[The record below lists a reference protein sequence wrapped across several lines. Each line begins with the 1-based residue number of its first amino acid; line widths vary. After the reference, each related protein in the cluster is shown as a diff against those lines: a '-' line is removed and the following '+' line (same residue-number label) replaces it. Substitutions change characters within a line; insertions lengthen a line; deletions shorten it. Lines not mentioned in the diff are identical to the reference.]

1 MPSPKLMFSTLRLAA
16 QRLAKTPWFT
26 ITALSTLAIC
36 LGANLAIFAV
46 VDGIVIRP
54 LPFPSADRLVLV
66 TNSYPGA
73 GIDQA
78 GVSIPNY
85 FDRRHAI
92 RAFASVS
99 AYDESDAIVGDVGSP
114 NRVADARISPEF
126 FTTLDVPLAKG
137 RQFTDAE
144 MGNGQ
149 DQVAI
154 LTDGFWRTYFKADP
168 SALGHT
174 FLNDGLPVVVVGV
187 LPPGFH
193 YLSSH
198 AQFYRPLSHTS
209 DDLLPVMRHA
219 TGPTMIARLAPGATV
234 AEAQAQMNAFDAVQA
249 TDDPLVKVARNTGYH
264 TIVAP
269 LHDNYVRT
277 IRPTLVLLQCGV
289 LCLLLVGGVNLANLL
304 LIRTNRRVK
313 ELAVRLAL
321 GAGRR
326 HLALDALA
334 ETTVLALA
342 GSVAGLVVATLA
354 IRLVPALG
362 IDRLPLGESVMIDGR
377 VVAAAFAG
385 AMLLGWLLAAPNIW
399 FTLRLEL
406 GAGLAA
412 VSRGGTASRGAQRVR
427 HTFIVAQVALAF
439 MLVSSAG
446 LLGLSLKHVLDAP
459 SGFLPS
465 GVLTGRLTL
474 PAKDYKDTTALLA
487 FVERLIPAMRA
498 IPGVTHVAI
507 NTSLPFV
514 ANRGSSIVA
523 VEGMTDR
530 PDAKL
535 RAHELAAAS
544 ADYWPTMGIRLLRGR
559 LLTDADNHRQP
570 RVCVVDQAFAD
581 AYWPGGNPLGH
592 RLTPADTG
600 FDTTY
605 AFTVVGVVTSVK
617 HADLAERGAGAV
629 YFPFAFWPN
638 RSFALA
644 VRTTLPP
651 AVMAPAVRET
661 ILALDPALPID
672 DVRTFQSRID
682 DSLIGRRSPAIL
694 AVVFAAVALLLAA
707 IGTYGVL
714 SYAVQQRWREIGL
727 RMALGAR
734 PDQIRNQFL
743 SIDASLLAAGV
754 GLGILGAL
762 GASRAMR
769 AILFGVPS
777 LPAGLLAGTALLMSA
792 VSLTACLLPALRAT
806 RADPMMAFRS
816 D

>member
-1 MPSPKLMFSTLRLAA
+1 MLSTLRLATL
-16 QRLAKTPWFT
+16 RLAKTPWLA

-46 VDGIVIRP
+46 VDGIVLRP

-73 GIDQA
+73 GVDQA

-92 RAFASVS
+92 KAFASVS
-99 AYDESDAIVGDVGSP
+99 AYEESDATVGDVGSP
-114 NRVADARISPEF
+114 NRVADARISSEF
-126 FTTLDVPLAKG
+126 FATLNVPLAKG
-137 RQFTDAE
+137 RQFIDAE
-144 MGNGQ
+144 MGHGS

-154 LTDGFWRTYFKADP
+154 LTDGFWRTYFNADP
-168 SALGHT
+168 SVLGHT
-174 FLNDGLPVVVVGV
+174 FLNDGLPVAVVGV
-187 LPPGFH
+187 LPPGVH

-198 AQFYRPLSHTS
+198 AQFYRPLSYAP
-209 DDLLPVMRHA
+209 DDRLLVMRHA

-234 AEAQAQMNAFDAVQA
+234 AQAQAQMNAFDAAQTA
-249 TDDPLVKVARNTGYH
+249 DDPLAKTVRAIGYH

-277 IRPTLVLLQCGV
+277 IRPTLLLLQCGV
-289 LCLLLVGGVNLANLL
+289 LCLLLIGAVNLANLL
-304 LIRTNRRVK
+304 LIRTTRRIK

-321 GAGRR
+321 GAGQR

-334 ETTVLALA
+334 ETTVLALG
-342 GSVAGLVVATLA
+342 GSVAGLMIATLA
-354 IRLVPALG
+354 IRLVPVLG
-362 IDRLPLGESVMIDGR
+362 IDRLPLGESVTIDGP

-385 AMLLGWLLAAPNIW
+385 AILLGWLLAAPNIW
-399 FTLRLEL
+399 FALRLRL
-406 GAGLAA
+406 GVGLAA
-412 VSRGGTASRGAQRVR
+412 ESRGGIASRGAQRVR
-427 HTFIVAQVALAF
+427 HAFIVAQVALAF

-446 LLGLSLKHVLDAP
+446 LLAISLKHVLDTP
-459 SGFLPS
+459 TGFHAS
-465 GVLTGRLTL
+465 AVLTGRITL
-474 PAKDYKDTTALLA
+474 PSKDYKDTSALLA
-487 FVERLIPAMRA
+487 FVERLIPAMRT

-507 NTSLPFV
+507 NTSLPFLSNGK
-514 ANRGSSIVA
+514 ASLVA
-523 VEGMTDR
+523 VEGITDR
-530 PDAKL
+530 SDAKL

-559 LLTDADNHRQP
+559 LLTDADNHGQARA
-570 RVCVVDQAFAD
+570 CVVDQAFAD
-581 AYWPGGNPLGH
+581 LYWPGRDPLGH

-605 AFTVVGVVTSVK
+605 AFTVVGVVTNVK

-651 AVMAPAVRET
+651 TVMAPAVRET
-661 ILALDPALPID
+661 VLRLDPALPID
-672 DVRTFQSRID
+672 DLRSFQSRID

-714 SYAVQQRWREIGL
+714 SYAVEQRWREIGV

-734 PDQIRNQFL
+734 PAQIRYQFL
-743 SIDASLLAAGV
+743 SLDASLLAAGL
-754 GLGILGAL
+754 GLGLLGAL

-777 LPAGLLAGTALLMSA
+777 LPAGTLAATALLMSA
-792 VSLTACLLPALRAT
+792 VSLTACLLPAHRAT
-806 RADPMMAFRS
+806 RADPTSALRS